1 MHRIARIFLYI
12 GFSASFFLWCRIN
25 RKACDW
31 FKNGLKNVGGVEKMQ
46 QSCLEISSL
55 FVTLQIEK
63 IFAKFALMCAF

>member
-1 MHRIARIFLYI
+1 MRRWQGFILFICSCFIWFCFYI
-12 GFSASFFLWCRIN
+12 KFAI
-25 RKACDW
+25 
-31 FKNGLKNVGGVEKMQ
+31 GLKNVGGVEKMQ